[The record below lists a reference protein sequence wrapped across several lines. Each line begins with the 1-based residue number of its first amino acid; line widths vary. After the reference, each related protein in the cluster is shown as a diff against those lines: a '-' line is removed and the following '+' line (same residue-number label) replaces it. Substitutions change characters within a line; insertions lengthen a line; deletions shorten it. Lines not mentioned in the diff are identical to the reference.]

1 MQQYNNHN
9 LSLID
14 PIEPKSCIITMINM
28 QLKSAVDH
36 GKRVV
41 FKVSETCFWSTAM
54 LSLWSKIH

>member
-1 MQQYNNHN
+1 MQQYNSHN

-14 PIEPKSCIITMINM
+14 PIEPKTCIITMINM

-41 FKVSETCFWSTAM
+41 FKVSEIFFYIKGDAECV
-54 LSLWSKIH
+54 I